1 MRKIYSICSYSIFI
15 FIIFYGIYLKDK
27 VPEDL
32 RYLLFVF
39 LCFLLYLPIFIW
51 FLFDKNKGKDF
62 NYDSSGVKKLI
73 IGFLLVSFMLFTA
86 LISYIISKFK

>member
-1 MRKIYSICSYSIFI
+1 MRKICSICSYSIFI

-39 LCFLLYLPIFIW
+39 LCFLVYLPKFIW

-62 NYDSSGVKKLI
+62 NYDSPGVKDLI